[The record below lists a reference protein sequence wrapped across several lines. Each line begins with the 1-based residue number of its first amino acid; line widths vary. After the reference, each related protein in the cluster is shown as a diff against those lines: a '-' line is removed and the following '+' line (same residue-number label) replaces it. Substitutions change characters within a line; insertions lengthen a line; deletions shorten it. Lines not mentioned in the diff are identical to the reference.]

1 MLIIYQPKKQ
11 FEIIRKA
18 KKAGLPVTSDTSPP
32 YFILN
37 ELSLELPNFLKLN
50 PPLRSEE
57 DRMSIIE
64 GICDGTIDAISS
76 DHTQDQDSKRLPLIK
91 LNLVGLD

>member
-1 MLIIYQPKKQ
+1 M
-11 FEIIRKA
+11 
-18 KKAGLPVTSDTSPP
+18 TSPP

-37 ELSLELPNFLKLN
+37 ELSLEEYRTFSKLN

-76 DHTQDQDSKRLPLIK
+76 DHTPQDQDAKRLPLIR
-91 LNLVGLD
+91 LSSVE